1 MVLRKE
7 LKDFAENLKR
17 LRKEKNLTL
26 RELAEELKI
35 GKSTLSEYEN
45 AQKDPS
51 LTNVKKIAGYFNESI
66 DWLSGWTTVRR
77 VKKIAK

>member
-1 MVLRKE
+1 MLRKE
-7 LKDFAENLKR
+7 LKPFAENLKR
-17 LRKEKNLTL
+17 LREEKNMTL

-51 LTNVKKIAGYFNESI
+51 LTNVQKIAEYFDESI
-66 DWLSGWTTVRR
+66 DWLAGWTNVRR
-77 VKKIAK
+77 VKKNC

>member
-1 MVLRKE
+1 VVLRRE

-17 LRKEKNLTL
+17 LREEKNLTL

-51 LTNVKKIAGYFNESI
+51 LMNAKKIADYFDESI
-66 DWLSGWTTVRR
+66 DWLAGYTTVRR